1 MAWKPQVK
9 TLGDPNTWSTNAL
22 VFATREEAE
31 ASAREL
37 FSRWFSCIDHGAVEV
52 DAEATHAFI
61 DGENKPIAKVA
72 P

>member
-22 VFATREEAE
+22 VFATEKEARD
-31 ASAREL
+31 SAREL

-52 DAEATHAFI
+52 DGEATHVFV
-61 DGENKPIAKVA
+61 DGENKPIAKAA